1 MSATNKPPIPNKN
14 PLFKLKNIEP
24 QKSCNEKKIHTNE
37 KSIKGF
43 LKDCST

>member
-24 QKSCNEKKIHTNE
+24 RNPSNEKKIHTNE
-37 KSIKGF
+37 KSIKIFKG
-43 LKDCST
+43 L